1 MAVEQL
7 VQADLRA
14 RGFDVGIRVAE
25 LATFLSALRAPSRP
39 FDFAITGIPGDIA
52 LGQLSALFAS
62 AQRGGALD
70 YTGFHSVLLDD
81 ALVTAR
87 RATPT
92 DANRAWHAV
101 DSQLA
106 DSMPVAWLYHARGV
120 QGRSRRLENVQMDL
134 RGELTSVAQW
144 TRRSTP

>member
-14 RGFDVGIRVAE
+14 RGLDVSIRVAE
-25 LATFLSALRAPSRP
+25 LATFLAALRAPSKQY
-39 FDFAITGIPGDIA
+39 DLAITGIPGDIA
-52 LGQLSALFAS
+52 LGHLSALFAS

-70 YTGFHSVLLDD
+70 YTGLHSASLDD
-81 ALVTAR
+81 ALTTAR
-87 RATPT
+87 GAAPD
-92 DANRAWHAV
+92 DANRAWRAV
-101 DSQLA
+101 SEALA

-120 QGRSRRLENVQMDL
+120 QGRSRRLEHVQMDL

-144 TRRSTP
+144 TRRETP